1 MSVEDQQYDPAAYG
15 GQHMFGSSAPPIACC
30 QRSNACESSLGKEAG
45 CLQCRCPAERPPC
58 CCETFQGGSGVKS
71 HSYRGARHPP
81 PPSHHHQ
88 QQHYYRQ
95 QQQQQQPPEGGVEQL
110 QQGSRSSSRRCFC
123 CVPEQEELQEY
134 DRLEKEQRYRSM
146 RAERQKLQAAL
157 YDDLYCGMTPR
168 HESSS
173 DYSYRPNTAQLLR
186 YSQGSL
192 YQRAVAMEQERRR
205 RELRK
210 EIEARK
216 RELSARGPMHQP
228 VAFFTSVDGV
238 KRPLAHGQ
246 RTRGRA
252 FANAPVRV
260 CPTTGLKQ
268 HQHPG
273 RDVRAAATK
282 PAAVVGR
289 RCESRNRGSSYWRG
303 RKHHKDREAHVQD
316 TTPLTADTSREP
328 VSGPPAAH
336 SLSRCRCKE
345 VQKAS
350 SPAPPLRGGQYEC
363 RCKPCRCCSCA
374 EKAHSAGV
382 VPTVSHTVDAV
393 PEAPLQEEDKE
404 KPAAPL
410 RAAAVVPRRTSSLP
424 ACFRRTAIDYGRK
437 IYITDD
443 AHLSRRAKVI
453 ELLEQDGY
461 VRPLTPKT
469 RSPSAPLPE
478 KAQRWAT
485 TRSTSA
491 HRVCA

>member
-1 MSVEDQQYDPAAYG
+1 MSVEEQQYDPAAYG
-15 GQHMFGSSAPPIACC
+15 GRHVVGNSAPPIACC
-30 QRSNACESSLGKEAG
+30 QRSNACESSLGKEAV
-45 CLQCRCPAERPPC
+45 CRHCRCPAERSPC
-58 CCETFQGGSGVKS
+58 CCEAFQGVSGMQS
-71 HSYRGARHPP
+71 HHYHGARRQKSPP
-81 PPSHHHQ
+81 HYHHQ
-88 QQHYYRQ
+88 HHYRQ
-95 QQQQQQPPEGGVEQL
+95 QQTEGGVEQL

-134 DRLEKEQRYRSM
+134 ERLEKEQRYRSM
-146 RAERQKLQAAL
+146 RAERQQLQAAL
-157 YDDLYCGMTPR
+157 YDDLFCGGTPR
-168 HESSS
+168 HEPSS

-228 VAFFTSVDGV
+228 IAFFTSVDGV
-238 KRPLAHGQ
+238 KRPFGPVQ

-252 FANAPVRV
+252 FAKSPVRV

-273 RDVRAAATK
+273 RNVQAAATK
-282 PAAVVGR
+282 PTAVVR
-289 RCESRNRGSSYWRG
+289 PRCECRNRGSSYLRG
-303 RKHHKDREAHVQD
+303 RKHHKERDTHVQD
-316 TTPLTADTSREP
+316 TTPLTADTSGEP

-350 SPAPPLRGGQYEC
+350 SPAPPLRGGEYEC

-374 EKAHSAGV
+374 EKAHSAGA
-382 VPTVSHTVDAV
+382 VPTVSHTVDAM
-393 PEAPLQEEDKE
+393 PEAPRQQEDKE
-404 KPAAPL
+404 KPTAPL
-410 RAAAVVPRRTSSLP
+410 RAATAVPRRPSSLP
-424 ACFRRTAIDYGRK
+424 ACLRRTAIDYGRK

-461 VRPLTPKT
+461 VRLLTPTT

-478 KAQRWAT
+478 KARRWAT